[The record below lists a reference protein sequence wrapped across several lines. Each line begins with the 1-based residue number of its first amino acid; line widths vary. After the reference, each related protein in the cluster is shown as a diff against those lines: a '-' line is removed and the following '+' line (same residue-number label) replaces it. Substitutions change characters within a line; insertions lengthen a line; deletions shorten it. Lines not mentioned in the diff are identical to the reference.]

1 MGLIFVLLFI
11 VAGALGAASLIAQ
24 KQPNA
29 GEVLAKLVPFQGII
43 GIILLLWSLISLIR
57 VLPYLGLIFQFA
69 ALTGI
74 LLVIVLLVGII
85 LGFLLGY
92 GLINQYVLSK
102 NAGAAA
108 SGNAMQMKLAKFQV
122 PLGII
127 AILLGIWMLISL
139 LSSPFPM
146 F

>member
-1 MGLIFVLLFI
+1 MGLIFVLLLI
-11 VAGALGAASLIAQ
+11 VAGALGAASLIAS

-29 GEVLAKLVPFQGII
+29 GEVIAKLVPFQGII
-43 GIILLLWSLISLIR
+43 GIILLLWSLIQLIR
-57 VLPYLGLIFQFA
+57 VLPYIGLLLQFSA
-69 ALTGI
+69 ITGI
-74 LLVIVLLVGII
+74 LVLVVLIVGII

-122 PLGII
+122 PLGIL
-127 AILLGIWMLISL
+127 AILLGIWMLISY
-139 LSSPFPM
+139 LSSPMM

>member
-11 VAGALGAASLIAQ
+11 VAGVLGAASLIAQ

-43 GIILLLWSLISLIR
+43 GIIVLLWSLISLIR
-57 VLPYLGLIFQFA
+57 ILPYLGLLLQYA
-69 ALTGI
+69 AITGI
-74 LLVIVLLVGII
+74 LVLVVLIVGIV

-102 NAGAAA
+102 NADAARG
-108 SGNAMQMKLAKFQV
+108 GNAMQMKLAKFQV
-122 PLGII
+122 PLGIL
-127 AILLGIWMLISL
+127 AILLGLWMLVSVI
-139 LSSPFPM
+139 SSPVPM

>member
-11 VAGALGAASLIAQ
+11 VAGALGAASLIAK
-24 KQPNA
+24 KQANA

-57 VLPYLGLIFQFA
+57 ILPYIGLLLQFA
-69 ALTGI
+69 AITGI
-74 LLVIVLLVGII
+74 LVLVALIVGIA

-102 NAGAAA
+102 NAGAAS

-127 AILLGIWMLISL
+127 AILLGLWMLVSVM
-139 LSSPFPM
+139 SSPMM